1 MCRLEASQ
9 STAHSWK
16 HRFDT
21 RTRAGVRFICSRGAA
36 RVVNC
41 GRVHPNQHHRRNARG
56 NNKPVNAIQRGPR
69 WIALLRESTCE
80 VSSLRGTAT
89 R

>member
-9 STAHSWK
+9 STAHSRK

-21 RTRAGVRFICSRGAA
+21 GTRAGVWFICSRGAA

-41 GRVHPNQHHRRNARG
+41 GRVRSNQRDRRNARG
-56 NNKPVNAIQRGPR
+56 DNKPVDAIQRGPR
-69 WIALLRESTCE
+69 WIALLRACTCE
-80 VSSLRGTAT
+80 VFSLRGTAT